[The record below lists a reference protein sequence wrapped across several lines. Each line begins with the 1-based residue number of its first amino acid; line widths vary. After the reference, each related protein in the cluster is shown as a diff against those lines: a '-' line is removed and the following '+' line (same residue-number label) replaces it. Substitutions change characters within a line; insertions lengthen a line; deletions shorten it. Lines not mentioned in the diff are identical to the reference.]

1 MTNFK
6 ENSTKVRRLTL
17 DGILPG
23 KKKVK
28 IRFLLQDKKKTSIN
42 FNKYLVSF
50 LQFIKS
56 CQLRS
61 FKQYENLLLQ

>member
-28 IRFLLQDKKKTSIN
+28 IRLLLQDKKKG
-42 FNKYLVSF
+42 
-50 LQFIKS
+50 
-56 CQLRS
+56 
-61 FKQYENLLLQ
+61 QY